1 MSISAS
7 GETSFPSGRDN
18 LLIQTALAGG
28 SHGCPDALAPPELLE
43 ALDRSKRVAVRESVH
58 GPRVAVP
65 RPEDAPGE
73 PFPNRSPRRD
83 GDGWTHLLFLLR
95 THGPQPDAGS
105 SARRIGA
112 TIRQGGDSG
121 GPPRRVS
128 GPATLVDRGLHRD
141 CESLLRRLVRPL
153 HVICGPRPWPR

>member
-7 GETSFPSGRDN
+7 GERSFPSGRDN

-28 SHGCPDALAPPELLE
+28 SHGCPDALAPPELPE

-73 PFPNRSPRRD
+73 PLPNGSPRRD
-83 GDGWTHLLFLLR
+83 GDVHVALDLPPGWRVGRSSSTR
-95 THGPQPDAGS
+95 RDA
-105 SARRIGA
+105 
-112 TIRQGGDSG
+112 D
-121 GPPRRVS
+121 RV
-128 GPATLVDRGLHRD
+128 
-141 CESLLRRLVRPL
+141 
-153 HVICGPRPWPR
+153 